1 MNFNVITLT
10 DAAAERVKAI
20 MAAGEDDIIGLRVGL
35 ENAGC
40 AGVAYT
46 MDYVSAVPDDAD
58 MVEDK
63 GVAVYVD
70 RKATLFLLGT
80 EMDYVTEKLSSR
92 FTFNNP
98 NQTGA
103 CGCGESVQLSAA
115 DLKEISQETSVT
127 N

>member
-1 MNFNVITLT
+1 MSFNVITLT
-10 DAAAERVKAI
+10 DAAASRVKQI
-20 MAAGEDDIIGLRVGL
+20 MADGDSDIIGLRVGL

-46 MDYVSAVPDDAD
+46 MDYVKEAPDDAD

-63 GVAVYVD
+63 GVSVYVD

-80 EMDYVTEKLSSR
+80 EMDFVTEKLSSR
-92 FTFNNP
+92 FVFNNP

-115 DLKEISQETSVT
+115 DLQKIAH
-127 N
+127 